1 MGTYE
6 KTRMIKMDMDKTEKN
21 QEKFTCGEFE
31 YQVIR
36 SARKTMTLEVRRDGN
51 VIVRAPLRTGLPRI
65 KRFVN
70 QKQEWV
76 LGCLERTKEYREE
89 KPLSA
94 DLSEAKRN
102 VYIRKAKE
110 TITKRASY
118 FARLMGV
125 SYRNITI
132 REQKTRWGSC
142 SSEKNLNFNWKLI
155 LAPPEVLDYVV
166 VHELCHRLEMNHSPR
181 FWAQVERV
189 LPDYKVSRKWLREHG
204 NELMD
209 LNP

>member
-1 MGTYE
+1 MRE
-6 KTRMIKMDMDKTEKN
+6 FETENN

-76 LGCLERTKEYREE
+76 LGCLERTKEYREQ

-94 DLSEAKRN
+94 DLSESKRN

-110 TITKRASY
+110 TITKRVSY

-142 SSEKNLNFNWKLI
+142 SIHSKKIRMNLQLAVKSE
-155 LAPPEVLDYVV
+155 ECVEYVL
-166 VHELCHRLEMNHSPR
+166 VHELCHLLEPSHNQR
-181 FWAQVERV
+181 FYDLMSHF
-189 LPDYKVSRKWLREHG
+189 LPDWRERKQKLNEKV
-204 NELMD
+204 
-209 LNP
+209 

>member
-1 MGTYE
+1 
-6 KTRMIKMDMDKTEKN
+6 MDMDKTEKN

-110 TITKRASY
+110 TITKRVSY

-142 SSEKNLNFNWKLI
+142 AANGNLNFNWLLI

-166 VHELCHRLEMNHSPR
+166 VHELAHRKEMNHSAR
-181 FWAQVERV
+181 FWAEVERI
-189 LPDYKVSRKWLREHG
+189 LPDYKRRRKWLKDYG
-204 NELMD
+204 SQV
-209 LNP
+209 

>member
-1 MGTYE
+1 MRE
-6 KTRMIKMDMDKTEKN
+6 FETENN

-76 LGCLERTKEYREE
+76 LGCLERTKEYREQ

-94 DLSEAKRN
+94 DLSESKRN

-110 TITKRASY
+110 TITKRVSY
-118 FARLMGV
+118 FARLMSV

-142 SSEKNLNFNWKLI
+142 AANGNLNFNWLLI

-166 VHELCHRLEMNHSPR
+166 VHELCHRREMNHSQA
-181 FWAQVERV
+181 FWKEVEKI
-189 LPDYKVSRKWLREHG
+189 LPDYQERQKWLKDNGWR
-204 NELMD
+204 LMEEG
-209 LNP
+209 L

>member
-1 MGTYE
+1 MRE
-6 KTRMIKMDMDKTEKN
+6 FETENN

-76 LGCLERTKEYREE
+76 LGCLERTKEYREQ

-110 TITKRASY
+110 TITKRVSY
-118 FARLMGV
+118 FARLMSV

-142 SSEKNLNFNWKLI
+142 SIHSKKIRMNLQLAVKSE
-155 LAPPEVLDYVV
+155 ECVEYVL
-166 VHELCHRLEMNHSPR
+166 VHELCHLLEPSHNQR
-181 FWAQVERV
+181 FYDLMSHF
-189 LPDYKVSRKWLREHG
+189 LPDWRERKQKLNEKV
-204 NELMD
+204 
-209 LNP
+209 